1 MTKKVGFL
9 GKLGTRERV
18 KTPSVL
24 KRINAEVR
32 ARVERVKILVL
43 DVDGVLTDGRL
54 FYHDDGTE
62 SKAFD
67 VRDGHGTKMLKQAGI
82 ETVLISGRSC
92 PLVDK
97 RAVDL
102 GITEV
107 VQGVRDKVPI
117 LEEIISQR
125 GLKLDEVAFVGDD
138 VVDLTVMNRVG
149 FAVAV
154 ADASEYLFDTA
165 HYVTLAPGGRGAV
178 REVAELILGVQ
189 GLWNKVA
196 SPYFE

>member
-1 MTKKVGFL
+1 MTKKLGFL
-9 GKLGTRERV
+9 EKLGTKERV

-24 KRINAEVR
+24 KHINAEVR
-32 ARVERVKILVL
+32 ARVERVKLVAL

-54 FYHDDGTE
+54 FYHDNGTE

-97 RAVDL
+97 RASDL

-107 VQGVRDKVPI
+107 VQGVRDKVPV
-117 LEEIISQR
+117 LEKITSQR
-125 GLKLDEVAFVGDD
+125 GLKFEETAFVGDD

-154 ADASEYLFDTA
+154 ADASEYLFEIA

-189 GLWNKVA
+189 ELWDEVA

>member
-9 GKLGTRERV
+9 EKLGKRERV
-18 KTPSVL
+18 KSPSVL

-82 ETVLISGRSC
+82 ETVLISGRSS
-92 PLVDK
+92 PSVDK
-97 RAVDL
+97 RASDI
-102 GITEV
+102 GITSV
-107 VQGVRDKVPI
+107 IQGVRDKVSI
-117 LEEIISQR
+117 LEKLVSER
-125 GLKLDEVAFVGDD
+125 GLKLEEVAFVGDD